1 MYWIFYDALTFNFH
15 LKHPVFC
22 HDEDIKELLEL
33 DLLEKRLS
41 NGYSFSDKQ
50 QSSKTQTATKSA
62 LKLSF
67 KKSFEAIKQNLSVE
81 SIKTSPFSARRSFM
95 IVPVAAQLSLRHPVA
110 FYDYSLITKL
120 NIGNEMQSCSSSLG
134 GLVLSVHVCALSL
147 KSWMKLSTG

>member
-1 MYWIFYDALTFNFH
+1 MDRSYRVLQNPKKVSELATTYVLNHPTDLYFNQSYFRVYWVLYDALTFNFH

-62 LKLSF
+62 L
-67 KKSFEAIKQNLSVE
+67 
-81 SIKTSPFSARRSFM
+81 
-95 IVPVAAQLSLRHPVA
+95 
-110 FYDYSLITKL
+110 
-120 NIGNEMQSCSSSLG
+120 
-134 GLVLSVHVCALSL
+134 
-147 KSWMKLSTG
+147 